1 MNNLKNLGNM
11 KLFKGYQR
19 SKDVENL
26 SKNIF
31 KRKKDI
37 EKTFY
42 SRNLSKKNLNPTSS
56 LKNFFEIFQ
65 FVNG

>member
-1 MNNLKNLGNM
+1 M

-42 SRNLSKKNLNPTSS
+42 SRNLSKKNLKNP
-56 LKNFFEIFQ
+56 KFCAKK
-65 FVNG
+65 

>member
-1 MNNLKNLGNM
+1 M

-42 SRNLSKKNLNPTSS
+42 SCNLSKKT
-56 LKNFFEIFQ
+56 LKTRNFVLKIELFKKK
-65 FVNG
+65 